1 MAEQFLSQRKEMVEM
16 QIKARGIQDPGVLN
30 AMLKV
35 PREIFVPDSEK
46 SRSYYDGPLG
56 IGNGQTISQP
66 YIVAYMTELLEL
78 EGHER
83 VLEIGTGSGYQT
95 AILAELSAEVY
106 TVERVEKLGK
116 RAETL
121 LVDRL
126 KYENIHFRI
135 GDGRQ
140 GWPEQAPFHRI
151 ILTAAPEDFPEPL
164 LSQLK
169 ENGIAVAPVGG
180 FYQSMVRYRKVNGRI
195 SRETLIGVSFV
206 PLI

>member
-1 MAEQFLSQRKEMVEM
+1 MAENFKSQRRDMVEM
-16 QIKARGIQDPGVLN
+16 QIRGRGVQDPGVLK

-56 IGNGQTISQP
+56 IGHGQTISQP
-66 YIVAYMTELLEL
+66 YIVAYMTELMEL
-78 EGHER
+78 QGQEK

-95 AILAELSAEVY
+95 AILAELSARIFTIEVID
-106 TVERVEKLGK
+106 KLGK
-116 RAETL
+116 RAEEL

-126 KYENIHFRI
+126 NYSNIHFRI
-135 GDGRQ
+135 GNGRE
-140 GWPEQAPFHRI
+140 GWPEEAPFDRI
-151 ILTAAPEDFPEPL
+151 MLTAAPQDFPEL
-164 LSQLK
+164 LFLQLK

-180 FYQSMVRYRKVNGRI
+180 FYQSMVRYRKVNHKVNK
-195 SRETLIGVSFV
+195 ETLIGVSFV